1 MTRGLVHAGDMEI
14 NALAAKID
22 TLAHL
27 RHGFVVLRMLFKLN
41 GKCDFMAESPCPPSS
56 AEFGQIKQREP
67 IEKFKRA
74 DYRRDYR
81 QGQLN

>member
-27 RHGFVVLRMLFKLN
+27 RHGFELLLML
-41 GKCDFMAESPCPPSS
+41 E
-56 AEFGQIKQREP
+56 
-67 IEKFKRA
+67 
-74 DYRRDYR
+74 
-81 QGQLN
+81 